1 VSDGS
6 GAAAG
11 GADRSLGQRA
21 MRTIQSKILVPLAAT
36 AVSVGVSYL
45 ARKLPL
51 ILEEKVLPKLKEHG
65 APELAK
71 KVEAAAN
78 VAPGS
83 ENGSESSQ
91 DEPAEKQREQ
101 QEQTPAEEQPE
112 QQEETSAVS
121 SSVSN
126 EEREAERRKREERRR
141 ERKRAL
147 SSA

>member
-1 VSDGS
+1 MSDGS

-11 GADRSLGQRA
+11 GAERSLGQRA
-21 MRTIQSKILVPLAAT
+21 KRTIQSKILVPLAAG

-65 APELAK
+65 GPELAK
-71 KVEAAAN
+71 KVEAAAD
-78 VAPGS
+78 VLPGAS
-83 ENGSESSQ
+83 NGSQAEQ
-91 DEPAEKQREQ
+91 REPAVEQPQ
-101 QEQTPAEEQPE
+101 QEQASAPA
-112 QQEETSAVS
+112 S

-126 EEREAERRKREERRR
+126 EEREAERRQREERRR